1 MFTTATVVLKN
12 TVVIEE
18 KIFLT
23 NVALWRYPIL
33 QRFPPDDKSAKGALP
48 SVNASLAALRM
59 RG

>member
-1 MFTTATVVLKN
+1 MATVVLKN
-12 TVVIEE
+12 TVVVEE
-18 KIFLT
+18 IIFLT
-23 NVALWRYPIL
+23 NVVPRCYLIF